1 MPLVGNV
8 TYDALSRPVRT
19 ELGAL
24 GRKVYDTRVIDEH
37 TGSLVRRT
45 LDGDQALRIEDTRYS
60 YDDAGNTRRISST
73 SGQDSPATTD
83 TQCFALDALRRMTE
97 AWTTK
102 SASDDCASGPSA
114 TTVGGPDSYWHS
126 YTYDVAGNRAKEV
139 RHATASGI
147 SDITRTY
154 TPGKA
159 GEANPH
165 VLRSITT
172 TGGPDDGGRENFTY
186 DKVGNTASRSGGA
199 RGQGYVWDAEGNL
212 AEITE
217 NGKSTAYLYDSSG
230 NRLLARNA
238 DATTTAYLPGGNQL
252 TVTASGAKTATRYYT
267 HGGETVAVRGSTGIS
282 FVFADH
288 QGTGLTAVGF
298 TEGQA
303 VTRRKQLPFGEGR
316 GVTGTTWPGDRGFV
330 GGTTDPTG
338 LTHLGARE
346 YDPALGRFLSVDPL
360 ILPGDSTQLNPYVY
374 GNNNAATFSDPT
386 GEAYEECVSGQ
397 YKCTYGKGGTG
408 DLKKV
413 EFGKNY
419 KKVTKSVGGTIS
431 PNYTIQQNT
440 GYKHVYTKGSG
451 VTAPTAAQRAASAE
465 IERQKRIERERK
477 AAEAQQKKN
486 KEDEG
491 FWSGLKQWGSDNWDG
506 IKTGLTVVAFGA
518 CIVASA
524 GACIAV
530 GAAVATAKFL
540 GDGKKTGNYD
550 LRAYSKDLAWT
561 AVGGG
566 SAAAFG
572 RAFGGAKNWRQ
583 AYWGSPWAKHTAM
596 TKIRPATSTRPAV
609 MRPTSRI
616 DKGATYGNMSVNAG
630 FNAGFCGANTASVGS
645 YPGNIGGS
653 LGLYSGAC

>member
-1 MPLVGNV
+1 M
-8 TYDALSRPVRT
+8 
-19 ELGAL
+19 E
-24 GRKVYDTRVIDEH
+24 
-37 TGSLVRRT
+37 
-45 LDGDQALRIEDTRYS
+45 
-60 YDDAGNTRRISST
+60 
-73 SGQDSPATTD
+73 
-83 TQCFALDALRRMTE
+83 
-97 AWTTK
+97 
-102 SASDDCASGPSA
+102 
-114 TTVGGPDSYWHS
+114 
-126 YTYDVAGNRAKEV
+126 
-139 RHATASGI
+139 
-147 SDITRTY
+147 
-154 TPGKA
+154 KA
-159 GEANPH
+159 
-165 VLRSITT
+165 
-172 TGGPDDGGRENFTY
+172 
-186 DKVGNTASRSGGA
+186 
-199 RGQGYVWDAEGNL
+199 
-212 AEITE
+212 
-217 NGKSTAYLYDSSG
+217 
-230 NRLLARNA
+230 
-238 DATTTAYLPGGNQL
+238 
-252 TVTASGAKTATRYYT
+252 
-267 HGGETVAVRGSTGIS
+267 
-282 FVFADH
+282 
-288 QGTGLTAVGF
+288 
-298 TEGQA
+298 
-303 VTRRKQLPFGEGR
+303 
-316 GVTGTTWPGDRGFV
+316 
-330 GGTTDPTG
+330 
-338 LTHLGARE
+338 
-346 YDPALGRFLSVDPL
+346 
-360 ILPGDSTQLNPYVY
+360 
-374 GNNNAATFSDPT
+374 
-386 GEAYEECVSGQ
+386 Q

-408 DLKKV
+408 DVKKV

-491 FWSGLKQWGSDNWDG
+491 FWAGLKQWGSDNWDG

-583 AYWGSPWAKHTAM
+583 AYGGSPWAKHTAM
-596 TKIRPATSTRPAV
+596 TKVRPATSTKPAV

-645 YPGNIGGS
+645 YPGNFGGS